1 MTVAVCQFQITFVF
15 HTLRCVAEQVPYS
28 SSAAAAPNELERFII
43 L

>member
-28 SSAAAAPNELERFII
+28 SSAAAPNELKRFII